1 MEKKWSLKVK
11 GIQPANGK
19 KMGHKSGRTLNLK
32 VENPKPKSGRTL
44 NLKVENPKP
53 KSGRTLNLKAKE
65 MKHVTP
71 RKRTSNPKKWSLKS
85 NKVFRKTF
93 EKMAK
98 PPPPKSMTLLLP
110 KTRSQWTTLK
120 PAKAT
125 PHPLKNEEEKK
136 SE

>member
-11 GIQPANGK
+11 GILPANGK
-19 KMGHKSGRTLNLK
+19 KMEHKSGRTLNLK
-32 VENPKPKSGRTL
+32 VEKKWSLKVKGILPANGKKMGHKSGRTL

-98 PPPPKSMTLLLP
+98 P
-110 KTRSQWTTLK
+110 
-120 PAKAT
+120 
-125 PHPLKNEEEKK
+125 
-136 SE
+136 